1 MALLL
6 PLFLVSGIPALLY
19 QVVWQ
24 RSLFTIY
31 GTNTESATAVVAAF
45 LLGLGIGAFAGGWV
59 ANRSPNRLLFIYGLI
74 EFCIGIFGIFSL
86 SLFDAVGVRFTTAS
100 MAQTGSLAF
109 ALVVLPTVL
118 MGATLPILAAY
129 LVAKR
134 GHVGNGVGALY
145 FVNTLGSAFACFFAA
160 EVLMQALGQ
169 HGTIQVAA
177 GLNLFVGVGAIL
189 LSRMSIAAVD
199 EESVIGREIKFD
211 HQAVFLPLGPAR
223 AALLAGL
230 TGYLS
235 LSFEML
241 WFRSYAFLSG
251 GSARDFAHLLGFF
264 LLGIAFGGLAGRPL
278 SRLADRSPEHGRTV
292 PTVLLLVAALAALLC
307 IPAMSLI
314 GDGTPSWV
322 ALPGVAIVAGL
333 WAALFPVIAHL
344 SVAPDRSAGSSIGQ
358 LYLANVVGSVAGC
371 LLTGFVMMDY
381 LTTGQL
387 VMLLCVIGIVIA
399 WTLWIDAESKPRMTS
414 AAVVA
419 GLAIVVGAAAGPL
432 YKDIYERLLFRGTV
446 DEPFVNEV
454 ETKAGV
460 IGVLPDGV
468 IFGSGVYDGRMSVDF
483 IDDQNGIFRAF
494 SISAFHPNPKRVLM
508 IGLSGGAWAQVV
520 GNHPQ
525 VEELTVVEINPGYLQ
540 LIPRYP
546 VVASL
551 LENPRIK
558 IVLDDGRRWIRN
570 HKGEKFD
577 VVVMN
582 TTFHWRSFA
591 SNVLSREFL
600 DLVNSVLNPGGVVM
614 FNATGSSEVQRT
626 AAFSFADSMRFATL
640 AVGSNAPIVIDTDR
654 WESVMQGYAIDGA
667 PVVSDDDAGRDALDR
682 NHARLRAIDEA
693 GADAGEWDSIER
705 KDFILKRTEGQR
717 VITDDNMGLEWK
729 KGH

>member
-1 MALLL
+1 MGLLL

-45 LLGLGIGAFAGGWV
+45 LLGLGLGAFAGGWV

-74 EFCIGIFGIFSL
+74 EFVIGIFGIFSL
-86 SLFDAVGVRFTTAS
+86 SLFDAIGVRFTTAT
-100 MAQTGSLAF
+100 MAQTGLLAF
-109 ALVVLPTVL
+109 GLVVLPTVL

-145 FVNTLGSAFACFFAA
+145 FVNTLGSAFACFLAA
-160 EVLMQALGQ
+160 ELLMQALGQ

-189 LSRMSIAAVD
+189 LSRMSIAAID
-199 EESVIGREIKFD
+199 ETVIGREVKSD
-211 HQAVFLPLGPAR
+211 RQAVFLPLGPAR
-223 AALLAGL
+223 AAILAGL
-230 TGYLS
+230 TGFLS

-264 LLGIAFGGLAGRPL
+264 LLGIAFGGLAGGPL
-278 SRLADRSPEHGRTV
+278 SRMADRSPEASRMV
-292 PTVLLLVAALAALLC
+292 PTVLLLIAAIAALLC
-307 IPAMSLI
+307 IPAMTLI
-314 GDGTPSWV
+314 GDGTPSWI

-358 LYLANVVGSVAGC
+358 LYLANVVGAVAGC
-371 LLTGFVMMDY
+371 LLTGFVLMDY

-387 VMLLCVIGIVIA
+387 VMVLCIVGIVLA
-399 WTLWIDAESKPRMTS
+399 WVLWTDAEGSPRMT
-414 AAVVA
+414 AAAAVAGLAVVA
-419 GLAIVVGAAAGPL
+419 GFAAGPL
-432 YKDIYERLLFRGTV
+432 YKDIYERLLFRGNV
-446 DEPFVNEV
+446 DEPFVNAV

-460 IGVLPDGV
+460 IGVMPDGV

-494 SISAFHPNPKRVLM
+494 SVSAFHPEPKRVLM

-525 VEELTVVEINPGYLQ
+525 LEELTVIEINPGYLS
-540 LIPRYP
+540 LIPRYSM
-546 VVASL
+546 VASL

-570 HKGEKFD
+570 HRGEKFD

-591 SNVLSREFL
+591 SNVLSQEFL
-600 DLVNSVLNPGGVVM
+600 TLVGTVLNPGGVVM

-626 AAFSFADSMRFATL
+626 AALSFTDSLRFATM
-640 AVGSNAPIVIDTDR
+640 AVGSNAPIVIDNER
-654 WESVMQGYAIDGA
+654 WEIVMQGYAIDGA

-682 NHARLRAIDEA
+682 NHARLRAVDEA
-693 GADAGEWDSIER
+693 GLDKGEWDSIER
-705 KDFILKRTEGQR
+705 KALILKRTETLR
-717 VITDDNMGLEWK
+717 AITDDNMGLEWNK
-729 KGH
+729 SH

>member
-45 LLGLGIGAFAGGWV
+45 LLGLGIGAFIGGWI

-74 EFCIGIFGIFSL
+74 EFAIGVFGIFSL
-86 SLFDAVGVRFTTAS
+86 SLFDAIGVRFTTAS
-100 MAQTGSLAF
+100 MAQTGLLAF

-134 GHVGNGVGALY
+134 GHVGSGVGVLY
-145 FVNTLGSAFACFFAA
+145 FVNTLGSAAACFLAA
-160 EVLMQALGQ
+160 EVLMQSFGQ
-169 HGTIQVAA
+169 RGTIEVAA
-177 GLNLFVGVGAIL
+177 GLNLFVGTGAIL
-189 LSRMSIAAVD
+189 LSRLSIAAVD
-199 EESVIGREIKFD
+199 EASVIGHELRTS
-211 HQAVFLPLGPAR
+211 HQVVFLPLGPGR

-230 TGYLS
+230 IGYLS

-278 SRLADRSPEHGRTV
+278 SRLADSSPEGGRMV
-292 PTVLLLVAALAALLC
+292 PTVLLVLAAIAALLC
-307 IPAMSLI
+307 IPAMTLI
-314 GDGTPSWV
+314 QEGTPSWV
-322 ALPGVAIVAGL
+322 ALPGVVIVAGL
-333 WAALFPVIAHL
+333 WAALFPVVAHL
-344 SVAPDRSAGSSIGQ
+344 SVAPDRRAGSGIGR
-358 LYLANVVGSVAGC
+358 LYLANVVGAVAGC

-381 LTTGQL
+381 LTTAQL
-387 VMLLCVIGIVIA
+387 VLVLCVVGILIA
-399 WTLWIDAESKPRMTS
+399 WVLWIDADPRPRLQ
-414 AAVVA
+414 AAGIVA
-419 GLAIVVGAAAGPL
+419 GLAVVVGLAAGPL
-432 YKDIYERLLFRGTV
+432 YKDIYERLLFRGGV
-446 DEPFVNEV
+446 DEPFANEV

-460 IGVLPDGV
+460 IGITPDGV

-494 SISAFHPNPKRVLM
+494 AISAFHPNPKRVLM
-508 IGLSGGAWAQVV
+508 IGLSGGAWAQVI

-525 VEELTVVEINPGYLQ
+525 VDELVVVEINPGYLS

-546 VVASL
+546 AVASL

-591 SNVLSREFL
+591 SNVLSQEFL
-600 DLVNSVLNPGGVVM
+600 TLVGSVLNPGGVVM

-626 AAFSFADSMRFATL
+626 AAMSFADSMRYATM
-640 AVGSNAPIVIDTDR
+640 AVGSNAPIVIDPDR
-654 WESVMQGYAIDGA
+654 WETVMQGYAIDGV
-667 PVVSDDDAGRDALDR
+667 PVVSDDDAGRDAVDS
-682 NHARLRAIDEA
+682 NYARLRAVDEA
-693 GADAGEWDSIER
+693 GQDADEWDSIESR
-705 KDFILKRTEGQR
+705 DVILKRTENLGI
-717 VITDDNMGLEWK
+717 ITDDNMGLEW
-729 KGH
+729 GTRR

>member
-74 EFCIGIFGIFSL
+74 EFVIGIFGIFSL
-86 SLFDAVGVRFTTAS
+86 SLFDAIGVRFTTAS
-100 MAQTGSLAF
+100 MAQTGLLAF
-109 ALVVLPTVL
+109 GLVVLPTVL

-145 FVNTLGSAFACFFAA
+145 FVNTLGSGFACFFAA

-169 HGTIQVAA
+169 HGTVEVAA
-177 GLNLFVGVGAIL
+177 GLNLFVGLGAIL
-189 LSRMSIAAVD
+189 LSRSSIAAID
-199 EESVIGREIKFD
+199 ETVIGHEIRLD
-211 HQAVFLPLGPAR
+211 RQAVFLPLGPAR

-230 TGYLS
+230 TGFLS

-264 LLGIAFGGLAGRPL
+264 LIGIAFGGLAGRPL
-278 SRLADRSPEHGRTV
+278 SRLADRSPEAGRMV
-292 PTVLLLVAALAALLC
+292 PTVLLLVAAIAALLC
-307 IPAMSLI
+307 IPAMTLV
-314 GDGTPSWV
+314 GDGRASWLALFGV
-322 ALPGVAIVAGL
+322 ALVAGL

-344 SVAPDRSAGSSIGQ
+344 SVAPDRSAGSSIGK

-381 LTTGQL
+381 LTTSQL
-387 VMLLCVIGIVIA
+387 VPVLCVVGIVIA
-399 WTLWIDAESKPRMTS
+399 WTLWADADSSPRLT
-414 AAVVA
+414 AAGIVVGLAVVA
-419 GLAIVVGAAAGPL
+419 GFAAGPL

-446 DEPFVNEV
+446 DEPFANEV
-454 ETKAGV
+454 ETKSGV
-460 IGVLPDGV
+460 IGVMPDGV

-525 VEELTVVEINPGYLQ
+525 LEEMTVVEINPGYLQ

-546 VVASL
+546 AVASV
-551 LENPRIK
+551 LENPRVK
-558 IVLDDGRRWIRN
+558 IVIDDGRRWIRN
-570 HKGEKFD
+570 HQGEKFD

-591 SNVLSREFL
+591 SNVLSKEFL
-600 DLVNSVLNPGGVVM
+600 TLVGTVLNPGGVVM
-614 FNATGSSEVQRT
+614 FNATGSSEVHRT
-626 AAFSFADSMRFATL
+626 AAMSFSDSLRFATL
-640 AVGSNAPIVIDTDR
+640 AVGSNAPIVIDNDR
-654 WESVMQGYAIDGA
+654 WETVMQGYAIDGA

-682 NHARLRAIDEA
+682 NHARLRAVDEA
-693 GADAGEWDSIER
+693 GLDKGEWDSIER
-705 KDFILKRTEGQR
+705 KALILKRTEGLR
-717 VITDDNMGLEWK
+717 TITDDNMGMEWST
-729 KGH
+729 HH

>member
-59 ANRSPNRLLFIYGLI
+59 ANRSPNRLLFIYGMI
-74 EFCIGIFGIFSL
+74 EFVIGIFGIFSL
-86 SLFDAVGVRFTTAS
+86 SLFDAIGVRFTTAS
-100 MAQTGSLAF
+100 MAQTGLLAF

-145 FVNTLGSAFACFFAA
+145 FVNTLGSGFACFFAA

-169 HGTIQVAA
+169 HGTIEVAA
-177 GLNLFVGVGAIL
+177 GLNLFVGIGAIL
-189 LSRMSIAAVD
+189 LSRSSIAAID
-199 EESVIGREIKFD
+199 ETVIGHEIRLD
-211 HQAVFLPLGPAR
+211 RQAVFLPLGPAR

-230 TGYLS
+230 TGFLS

-264 LLGIAFGGLAGRPL
+264 LIGIAFGGLAGRPL
-278 SRLADRSPEHGRTV
+278 SRLADRSPEAGRMV
-292 PTVLLLVAALAALLC
+292 PTVLLLVAAIAALLC
-307 IPAMSLI
+307 IPAMTLV
-314 GDGTPSWV
+314 GDGMPSWI
-322 ALPGVAIVAGL
+322 ALPGVALVAGL

-344 SVAPDRSAGSSIGQ
+344 SVAPDRSAGSSIGK
-358 LYLANVVGSVAGC
+358 LYLANVIGSVAGC

-381 LTTGQL
+381 LTTNQL
-387 VMLLCVIGIVIA
+387 VPVLCVVGIVIA
-399 WTLWIDAESKPRMTS
+399 WTLWADADSSPRMT
-414 AAVVA
+414 AAGVVVGLAVVA
-419 GLAIVVGAAAGPL
+419 GFAAGPL
-432 YKDIYERLLFRGTV
+432 YKDIYERLLFRGSV
-446 DEPFVNEV
+446 DEAFTNEV

-460 IGVLPDGV
+460 IGVMPDGV

-525 VEELTVVEINPGYLQ
+525 LEEMTVVEINPGYLQ

-546 VVASL
+546 MVASV
-551 LENPRIK
+551 LENPRVK
-558 IVLDDGRRWIRN
+558 IVIDDGRRWIRN
-570 HKGEKFD
+570 HQGEKFD

-591 SNVLSREFL
+591 SNVLSKEFL
-600 DLVNSVLNPGGVVM
+600 TLVGTVLNPGGVVM
-614 FNATGSSEVQRT
+614 FNATGSSEVHRT
-626 AAFSFADSMRFATL
+626 AAMSFSDSLRFATL
-640 AVGSNAPIVIDTDR
+640 AVGSNAPIVIDNDR
-654 WESVMQGYAIDGA
+654 WETVMQGYAIDGA
-667 PVVSDDDAGRDALDR
+667 PVISDDDAGRDALDR
-682 NHARLRAIDEA
+682 NHARLRAVDEA
-693 GADAGEWDSIER
+693 GLDKGEWDSIER
-705 KDFILKRTEGQR
+705 KALILKRTEGLR
-717 VITDDNMGLEWK
+717 TITDDNMGMEWST
-729 KGH
+729 HH